1 MTIGQGAFGCVKRCV
16 HKDTGFVVALKIY
29 QKSQMQSEAQIVA
42 LNEEIAVL
50 QHLDHPNICQLYEV
64 IETRTHNYL
73 IMELCQG
80 KNLSHLTKNSGYREK
95 PGVPENEL
103 KPIMR

>member
-1 MTIGQGAFGCVKRCV
+1 MSFEVNQDYQEKFENAKDQREFERLQKEYDDYYAQKQQLFKLGDFEIGMTIGQGAFGCVKRCV

-50 QHLDHPNICQLYEV
+50 
-64 IETRTHNYL
+64 
-73 IMELCQG
+73 
-80 KNLSHLTKNSGYREK
+80 
-95 PGVPENEL
+95 
-103 KPIMR
+103 